1 MSCTKVKVTIHGYVQ
16 WFAVCPPIQVDYNM
30 QWVASVERNA
40 IVTIEVPPEG
50 MLLFRCMGRKCS
62 IPMQQHDFHVYLS
75 FSRATGSLKATIDTP
90 QNMAQTIDS
99 EKTSPQDSQELIQF
113 KNSLGNREMISG
125 IIWVCV
131 GAYQIA
137 ISFFAFWYLLF
148 LGIWNIV
155 MGILS
160 INRKKDI
167 LEKSGTAI
175 YNAYAGTPTSI
186 IIALIINLLVGGIIG
201 VAGAI
206 YDLMVRDYVVKHAY
220 LLKR

>member
-62 IPMQQHDFHVYLS
+62 ILMQQHDFHVYLS
-75 FSRATGSLKATIDTP
+75 FSRATGSLKATIVTP
-90 QNMAQTIDS
+90 QNMAETNDS
-99 EKTSPQDSQELIQF
+99 EKNSLQDSLELNQF